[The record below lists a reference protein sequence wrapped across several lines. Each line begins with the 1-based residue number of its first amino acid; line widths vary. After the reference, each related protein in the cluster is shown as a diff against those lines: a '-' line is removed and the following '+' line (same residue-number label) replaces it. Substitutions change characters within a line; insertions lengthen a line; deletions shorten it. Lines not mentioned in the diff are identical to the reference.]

1 MCARC
6 QAEVTPL
13 TNGSYRNHCPHCL
26 WSVHVDARRPG
37 DRASGCF
44 GLTEPVGIVRKHQHL
59 QVVHCCTACG
69 KIQPNRIAHDTEQP
83 DDLDLILELMRL
95 GNPI

>member
-1 MCARC
+1 MAAIATIART
-6 QAEVTPL
+6 AYGRYTW
-13 TNGSYRNHCPHCL
+13 T
-26 WSVHVDARRPG
+26 RPG

-44 GLTEPVGIVRKHQHL
+44 GLMEPVGIVRKHQHL

-69 KIQPNRIAHDTEQP
+69 KIQPNRIARDTEQP

-95 GNPI
+95 GRPN